1 MTTLGEALAGRFS
14 LKTGPFGTTLKAS
27 EYVVDG
33 APVVSVSEV
42 GDGYL
47 RIRPETP
54 RVSEDTCARLA
65 EYLLEPGDIVFAR
78 KGAVERT
85 AWIRAGEA
93 GYFLGSDGL
102 RLRVDGSVSSRFLS
116 YALRSARTRAW
127 LLQNAGGSTLLSL
140 NQETICRVPL
150 TLPDLPTQTA
160 IADLLGALDDKIAAN
175 DRVVASLDA
184 LVRAE
189 VERYANGDTAR
200 IGELAQLGTQ
210 KWNGSDAPVAY
221 LGLEHLPRRVLWPSE
236 FGSSADVTSQ
246 KSHFEPGD
254 LLFGKLRPYFHKV
267 VVAPCAGVCSTDILV
282 LRARDAAL
290 AGWMWAVV
298 SSDSVVAAVTAG
310 STGTRMPRASWT
322 ELAEVSV
329 PWPGRDRA
337 VELSQMIE
345 QLSAKARAAIAESRQ
360 LAATRD
366 ALLPE
371 LMSGRL
377 GVLQSSR

>member
-1 MTTLGEALAGRFS
+1 MTRLDELVEIFDGPHATPTRRTEGAYFLNIASLKAGRLDLSESDRVSDEDFVKWTRRVQPRAGDLLFSYETRLGEAALMPAEVRECLGRRMA
-14 LKTGPFGTTLKAS
+14 LM
-27 EYVVDG
+27 
-33 APVVSVSEV
+33 
-42 GDGYL
+42 
-47 RIRPETP
+47 RIRTGKVVP
-54 RVSEDTCARLA
+54 R
-65 EYLLEPGDIVFAR
+65 YLLYFYLSPEFQSLIAERAIHGATVSRIPLKEMGSW
-78 KGAVERT
+78 AVE
-85 AWIRAGEA
+85 
-93 GYFLGSDGL
+93 
-102 RLRVDGSVSSRFLS
+102 
-116 YALRSARTRAW
+116 
-127 LLQNAGGSTLLSL
+127 
-140 NQETICRVPL
+140 
-150 TLPDLPTQTA
+150 LPDLPTQTA